1 MKMKGD
7 IKKIIKEDKYENISK
22 EDEKINDTK

>member
-1 MKMKGD
+1 MSVKGD
-7 IKKIIKEDKYENISK
+7 VKKIIKEDKYENISK